1 METYIEKTTINSDDT
16 RSYFDGRYWAYI
28 GYHFLANFVTLIT
41 LGIAYPWMCC
51 MLQRWETKHTV
62 VCGKRKYFD
71 GKGAQLFGKY
81 ILWWFLTVITFGI
94 YGLWL
99 SIAMRK
105 WIAKHTHFEGEED
118 NNSYFDGGVLGLLG
132 TNLLAGLVSFV
143 PFVGIAWGDIIKLRW
158 EKGHTVTDSRRLIF
172 AGSVGSLFLKYL
184 VWGILTV
191 ITLGI
196 FAIFM
201 PVKLLRWQA
210 ENTIDNEHTTEE
222 LIKQSEY
229 RTTIHTDAATFKT
242 YRVENEMEAIKVGI
256 TDTMSEEELLEL
268 ANKGVRAAQYAY
280 VSRYAEGEYTQ
291 EPFSSLLKAAAE
303 AEFAPAMC
311 LYAKTHE
318 LDEDVKTEMITKA
331 AEKGE
336 IWAIRSCMTAAAY
349 VALDLPDKK
358 ESLPTLKKVVRYGDL
373 LKECGEELSGDE
385 IRFVKDATFAIRRI
399 QCQMAKSSAGNT
411 VLAVVIAVF
420 IGIPLVAG
428 IIAGIGVLVF
438 RAVPMMNGIENIPM
452 GGIESNMDMGAEIEP
467 LQEEDRMM
475 APNMVSP

>member
-1 METYIEKTTINSDDT
+1 MGTYSEN
-16 RSYFDGRYWAYI
+16 RSYFDGGYWAYI
-28 GYHFLANFVTLIT
+28 GYHFLANFVTIIT

-51 MLQRWETKHTV
+51 MLQRWEAKHTV
-62 VCGKRKYFD
+62 VCGRRKYFD

-81 ILWWFLTVITFGI
+81 ILWWFLTVITLGI

-105 WIAKHTHFEGEED
+105 WVAKHTHFEGEED

-143 PFVGIAWGDIIKLRW
+143 PFVGVAWGDVIKLRW

-184 VWGILTV
+184 VWGILTI

-210 ENTIDNEHTTEE
+210 EHTIDNEHTTEE

-242 YRVENEMEAIKVGI
+242 NRVENEMEAIKAGI
-256 TDTMSEEELLEL
+256 TDTISQEELLKL

-280 VSRYAEGEYTQ
+280 VTRYAEGEYTQ
-291 EPFSSLLKAAAE
+291 EPFSSMLKAAAE

-311 LYAKTHE
+311 LYARTHGM
-318 LDEDVKTEMITKA
+318 DEDVRTEMVTKA

-336 IWAIRSCMTAAAY
+336 IWALRNCMTAAAY
-349 VALDLPDKK
+349 VAQDLPDKK
-358 ESLPTLKKVVRYGDL
+358 ESLPTFKKVVRYADL
-373 LKECGEELSGDE
+373 LKECGEELSVDE
-385 IRFVKDATFAIRRI
+385 IRFVKEATFAIRRI
-399 QCQMAKSSAGNT
+399 QSQLAKTSAGKT
-411 VLAVVIAVF
+411 VLAIVIAVF
-420 IGIPLVAG
+420 IGIPLVVGVIACVGFLFMRQVPIKNGVDMNLPTG
-428 IIAGIGVLVF
+428 ILESGMDIGSE
-438 RAVPMMNGIENIPM
+438 M
-452 GGIESNMDMGAEIEP
+452 ES
-467 LQEEDRMM
+467 LQEDDIMM
-475 APNMVSP
+475 APDMVSP

>member
-1 METYIEKTTINSDDT
+1 MEIYSVKTAISSDET
-16 RSYFDGRYWAYI
+16 RSYFDGGYWAYI
-28 GYHFLANFVTLIT
+28 GYHLLANFVTLIT

-51 MLQRWETKHTV
+51 MLQRWEAKHTV

-81 ILWWFLTVITFGI
+81 ILWCFLTVITLGI

-105 WIAKHTHFEGEED
+105 WVAKHTHFEGEED

-143 PFVGIAWGDIIKLRW
+143 PFVGIAWGDVIKLRW

-172 AGSVGSLFLKYL
+172 VGSVGSLFLKYL

-191 ITLGI
+191 LTLGI

-210 ENTIDNEHTTEE
+210 ENTTDNEHTTEE

-229 RTTIHTDAATFKT
+229 RTNIHTDAATFKT
-242 YRVENEMEAIKVGI
+242 YRVENEMEAIKAGI
-256 TDTMSEEELLEL
+256 TDAMSAEELLEL
-268 ANKGVRAAQYAY
+268 ANRGVRSAQYEY

-291 EPFSSLLKAAAE
+291 EPFCSLLKAAAE
-303 AEFAPAMC
+303 AEFAPAMS
-311 LYAKTHE
+311 LYARTYV
-318 LDEDVKTEMITKA
+318 LEDDVRTEIITKA

-349 VALDLPDKK
+349 TSLDLPDKK
-358 ESLPTLKKVVRYGDL
+358 ESLPTFKKVVYYADL
-373 LKECGEELSGDE
+373 LKACGEELNVDE
-385 IRFVKDATFAIRRI
+385 IRFVKDCTFAIRRI
-399 QCQMAKSSAGNT
+399 QSQMAKSSAGRT
-411 VLAVVIAVF
+411 VLAVILAVF

-428 IIAGIGVLVF
+428 IIIGVGAFFFNVQKD
-438 RAVPMMNGIENIPM
+438 GIPANIPIGAM
-452 GGIESNMDMGAEIEP
+452 ESYFID
-467 LQEEDRMM
+467 QR
-475 APNMVSP
+475 

>member
-1 METYIEKTTINSDDT
+1 METYSEN
-16 RSYFDGRYWAYI
+16 RSYFDGGYWAYI
-28 GYHFLANFVTLIT
+28 GYHFLANFVTIIT

-51 MLQRWETKHTV
+51 MLQRWEAKHTV

-81 ILWWFLTVITFGI
+81 ILWWFLTIITFGI

-105 WIAKHTHFEGEED
+105 WVAKHTHFEGEED

-184 VWGILTV
+184 VWGILTI

-210 ENTIDNEHTTEE
+210 ENTTDNEHTTEE

-229 RTTIHTDAATFKT
+229 RTKIHTDAATFKAN
-242 YRVENEMEAIKVGI
+242 RVENEMEAIKAGI
-256 TDTMSEEELLEL
+256 TDTMSQEELLEL

-311 LYAKTHE
+311 LYARTHA
-318 LDEDVKTEMITKA
+318 LDEDVRTEMVTKA

-336 IWAIRSCMTAAAY
+336 VWALRNCMTAAAY
-349 VALDLPDKK
+349 VAQDLPDRK
-358 ESLPTLKKVVRYGDL
+358 ESLPTFKEVVRYADL
-373 LKECGEELSGDE
+373 LKASGEELSVDE
-385 IRFVKDATFAIRRI
+385 VRFVKDCTLAIRRI
-399 QCQMAKSSAGNT
+399 QSQLAKVSAGKT
-411 VLAVVIAVF
+411 VLAIVIAVF
-420 IGIPLVAG
+420 IGIPLVVGVIACVG
-428 IIAGIGVLVF
+428 ILFMRQVPIKNGVDMNLPTGI
-438 RAVPMMNGIENIPM
+438 M
-452 GGIESNMDMGAEIEP
+452 ESGMDIGSEMES
-467 LQEEDRMM
+467 LQADDIMV
-475 APNMVSP
+475 APDVVSP